1 MTDPAAEGRVL
12 RHVILFRL
20 REGADADRGLA
31 LLRSFRPPGTLK
43 WVIERSVDER
53 KGVVIVEDA
62 TFVDQSALDAFRVS
76 EEHAEAVAFFR
87 EHADWLVGDWWEA
100 SARS

>member
-1 MTDPAAEGRVL
+1 MAAL

-20 REGADADRGLA
+20 REGADADRALS
-31 LLRSFRPPGTLK
+31 LLRSFQPPGTTK

-62 TFVDQSALDAFRVS
+62 TFESQAALDAFRVS
-76 EEHAEAVAFFR
+76 EDDVWAWVQKERRNPTTEITR
-87 EHADWLVGDWWEA
+87 P
-100 SARS
+100 S